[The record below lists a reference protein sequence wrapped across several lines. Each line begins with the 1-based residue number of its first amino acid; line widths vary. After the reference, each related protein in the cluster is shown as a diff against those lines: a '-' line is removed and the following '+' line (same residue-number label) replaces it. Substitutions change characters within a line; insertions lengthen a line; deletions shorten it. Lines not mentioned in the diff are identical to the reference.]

1 MENFNLW
8 LTIVS
13 VVLGIVVVAAVWGG
27 IWLYKRHKN
36 TLEQEKQLKDKL
48 SEIDQ
53 NLLLQGDKINDTD
66 AYNKAMGV
74 LILEEQK
81 VYLQG
86 VVNVLSGFIRKNQLL
101 VKHNLIQPSVGDLRN
116 AQLSV
121 LKTSLNEYA
130 KQLAQV
136 TETEEPQK
144 IENKEENV

>member
-144 IENKEENV
+144 IENKEEN

>member
-144 IENKEENV
+144 IENKEANV

>member
-1 MENFNLW
+1 MENVNLW

-136 TETEEPQK
+136 TEEPQK

>member
-121 LKTSLNEYA
+121 LKTNLKEYA

-144 IENKEENV
+144 IENKEEN

>member
-13 VVLGIVVVAAVWGG
+13 VVLGIVVVVAVWGCV
-27 IWLYKRHKN
+27 WLYKRHKN

-121 LKTSLNEYA
+121 LKTNLNEYA

>member
-121 LKTSLNEYA
+121 LKTNLSEYA

-144 IENKEENV
+144 IENKEANV

>member
-13 VVLGIVVVAAVWGG
+13 VVLGIVVVVAVWGG

-136 TETEEPQK
+136 TEEPQK

>member
-1 MENFNLW
+1 MPHTAAN
-8 LTIVS
+8 TI
-13 VVLGIVVVAAVWGG
+13 AQ
-27 IWLYKRHKN
+27 
-36 TLEQEKQLKDKL
+36 QEKQLKDKL

-144 IENKEENV
+144 IENKEANV

>member
-121 LKTSLNEYA
+121 LKTNLNEYA

-144 IENKEENV
+144 IENKEEN

>member
-121 LKTSLNEYA
+121 LKTNLSEYA

>member
-121 LKTSLNEYA
+121 LKTNLNEYA

>member
-136 TETEEPQK
+136 TEEPQK

>member
-1 MENFNLW
+1 MENVSLW

-13 VVLGIVVVAAVWGG
+13 VVLGIVVVAAVWGCV
-27 IWLYKRHKN
+27 WLYKRHKN

-121 LKTSLNEYA
+121 LKTNLKEYA

-144 IENKEENV
+144 IENKEEN

>member
-13 VVLGIVVVAAVWGG
+13 VVLGIVVVVAVWGCV
-27 IWLYKRHKN
+27 WLYKRHKN

-136 TETEEPQK
+136 TEEPQK

>member
-1 MENFNLW
+1 MENVNLW

-121 LKTSLNEYA
+121 LKTNLNEYA

>member
-86 VVNVLSGFIRKNQLL
+86 VVNVLSGFIRKKQLL

-121 LKTSLNEYA
+121 LKTNLKEYA

-144 IENKEENV
+144 IENKEEN

>member
-53 NLLLQGDKINDTD
+53 NLLLQGDKINDTN

-121 LKTSLNEYA
+121 LKTNLNEYA